1 MRSRPKVPSPL
12 YGLLLLQGTTG
23 ETTEATG
30 VAQEAAQ
37 AAQDVNEETTRSL
50 SKVNEFFAG
59 IGDYITSPEFFAK
72 VIASVVVVV
81 LGILVYRLLTH
92 GVPSILRWR
101 RRRRQ
106 GVLDAEAVARL
117 KRQNTAVT
125 LGRNALRYLIFAG
138 IALFILSIFIG
149 NPLPATAGVT
159 VLAATVGF
167 GAQSLLR
174 DIIAGFSI
182 VFEGQYNVGDFVE
195 IEPTKAAGLVEELGL
210 RTTKIRALSGEL
222 IFVPNGTITGVRNY
236 ISGEQRFTIEV
247 QVSKSEAVDG
257 IIASLGEA
265 SSLYLI
271 PPRLVGREETNGRTR
286 LRILAGVLP
295 SMAWLVEENL
305 TERIKAAA
313 GEGALASEPLIYKV
327 DQANLTKIRSFI
339 PEANN
344 ERS

>member
-1 MRSRPKVPSPL
+1 MTSPL
-12 YGLLLLQGTTG
+12 YGLALLLLQETMG
-23 ETTEATG
+23 ETTG
-30 VAQEAAQ
+30 VVAGAAE
-37 AAQDVNEETTRSL
+37 AAQDVNTRTQDFLNIAQS
-50 SKVNEFFAG
+50 FFRS
-59 IGDYITSPEFFAK
+59 IGDYVTSPEFIAK
-72 VIASVVVVV
+72 LLASVVVATA
-81 LGILVYRLLTH
+81 GTLVYRLLTH

-101 RRRRQ
+101 RRRRE

-125 LGRNALRYLIFAG
+125 LGRNALRYLIFTG
-138 IALFILSIFIG
+138 IVLFVLSIFIG

-236 ISGEQRFTIEV
+236 ISGEQRFTVEV
-247 QVSKSEAVDG
+247 QVSDPEAIDG
-257 IIASLGEA
+257 IIDSLGEA
-265 SSLYLI
+265 SNLYLI

-305 TERIKAAA
+305 VERIKAAA

-327 DQANLTKIRSFI
+327 DQANLTKIRSLI
-339 PEANN
+339 PEAN
-344 ERS
+344 ERP

>member
-1 MRSRPKVPSPL
+1 MPL
-12 YGLLLLQGTTG
+12 YGLVLLLQQTMG

-37 AAQDVNEETTRSL
+37 AAQDVNDETQRSL
-50 SKVNEFFAG
+50 ESINNLFESFVG
-59 IGDYITSPEFFAK
+59 YLTSPEFVAK
-72 VIASVVVVV
+72 VFASIVVTA
-81 LGILVYRLLTH
+81 LGIFLYRLLTH
-92 GVPSILRWR
+92 GVPRILRWR
-101 RRRRQ
+101 RRRRE

-125 LGRNALRYLIFAG
+125 LGRNALRYLVFTG

-149 NPLPATAGVT
+149 NPLPATAGAT
-159 VLAATVGF
+159 VLAATIGF

-182 VFEGQYNVGDFVE
+182 VFEGQYSVGDFVE

-222 IFVPNGTITGVRNY
+222 IFIPNGTITGVRNY

-247 QVSKSEAVDG
+247 QISDANAVDG
-257 IIASLGEA
+257 VIGSLAEA
-265 SSLYLI
+265 SNLYLI
-271 PPRLVGREETNGRTR
+271 PPRLVGREETNGRTQ

-305 TERIKAAA
+305 VERIKAAA

-327 DQANLTKIRSFI
+327 DQANLTRIRSLI
-339 PEANN
+339 PEA
-344 ERS
+344 EEKI

>member
-1 MRSRPKVPSPL
+1 MSPPL
-12 YGLLLLQGTTG
+12 YGLALLLQETMG
-23 ETTEATG
+23 ETTG
-30 VAQEAAQ
+30 VVAEAAE
-37 AAQDVNEETTRSL
+37 AAQDVNTRTQDFLNIARS
-50 SKVNEFFAG
+50 FFQSIVG
-59 IGDYITSPEFFAK
+59 YITSPEFIAK
-72 VIASVVVVV
+72 LIASIVVATVGV
-81 LGILVYRLLTH
+81 LVHRLLTH
-92 GVPSILRWR
+92 GVPRILRWR
-101 RRRRQ
+101 RRRRE
-106 GVLDAEAVARL
+106 GVLDADAVARL
-117 KRQNTAVT
+117 KRQNTAIT
-125 LGRNALRYLIFAG
+125 LGRNALGYLIFAG
-138 IALFILSIFIG
+138 IALFILSIFIS

-159 VLAATVGF
+159 VLAATIGF

-247 QVSKSEAVDG
+247 QIFNPEAVDDVIG
-257 IIASLGEA
+257 SLKEA
-265 SSLYLI
+265 SNLYLA

-305 TERIKAAA
+305 VERIKAAA

-327 DQANLTKIRSFI
+327 DQANLTKIRSLI
-339 PEANN
+339 PEAGD
-344 ERS
+344 ERF